1 MRIVVFMISLL
12 VFSAA
17 LSEGR
22 PWIPGSSGRLPGPPA
37 NRIPSEAEVTST
49 HPGCCSAANLYDVP
63 EPRGAVTSDKLEPGT
78 RTMNP
83 TAGNTTHTMTP
94 ATTTYTT
101 ELITESSPVE
111 VTLETSHRLQRAH
124 HRATTTA
131 TTVMLEESIKYLPV
145 QLVVALV
152 TAFLAATALSAI
164 LSVAVFAASS
174 AISLRMP
181 RRNRSLSGSKA
192 RLTTLQCSLLG
203 RPAHVRLPDLEEAEG
218 LLCPTTTVYIDDEP
232 PRDESDSSLQDTTA
246 LEEKSLL
253 LLACQ
258 GELECLKAKLATAEA
273 SLETSSLENTTLR
286 STLAETKQDLHETK
300 QTSERREAQLQE
312 KNGLLS
318 QAIKEH
324 DRLQFQADIMALENR
339 RQEEELLDAQ
349 DDLSALSNELLE
361 LSEDKELLDD
371 DDLDMSFQEWL

>member
-22 PWIPGSSGRLPGPPA
+22 PIPGSSRLPGPPA
-37 NRIPSEAEVTST
+37 NRIPSEAEVTSLT
-49 HPGCCSAANLYDVP
+49 DLGCCSAANLYDVP

-174 AISLRMP
+174 AISFRMP

-192 RLTTLQCSLLG
+192 RLTTLQWSLLG

-232 PRDESDSSLQDTTA
+232 PRDDSDSSLQDTTA

-286 STLAETKQDLHETK
+286 GLSYGTYGRNGAPAAILEPFSVPTLGKSQFLRLYAFDLNRTCRTLKSTLRAICGPAAGSIRTSLHDLPAAPSTYK
-300 QTSERREAQLQE
+300 IFAPC
-312 KNGLLS
+312 
-318 QAIKEH
+318 
-324 DRLQFQADIMALENR
+324 
-339 RQEEELLDAQ
+339 
-349 DDLSALSNELLE
+349 SA
-361 LSEDKELLDD
+361 
-371 DDLDMSFQEWL
+371 FCR

>member
-22 PWIPGSSGRLPGPPA
+22 PIPGSSRLPGPPA
-37 NRIPSEAEVTST
+37 NRIPSEAEVTLT
-49 HPGCCSAANLYDVP
+49 DLGCCSAAKLYDVP

-111 VTLETSHRLQRAH
+111 VTLDTSHRLQRAH

-164 LSVAVFAASS
+164 LSVAVVAASS

-192 RLTTLQCSLLG
+192 RLTTLQWSLLG
-203 RPAHVRLPDLEEAEG
+203 RPAHVRLPDLERAEG

-232 PRDESDSSLQDTTA
+232 PRDDSDSSLQCTTA

-273 SLETSSLENTTLR
+273 SLESSSLENSSLR

-324 DRLQFQADIMALENR
+324 DRLQFQAEIMTLENR

-361 LSEDKELLDD
+361 LSEDEELLDD